1 MQTLQRRLVK
11 KTEEVVEK
19 DQIVIE
25 KDKNYI
31 ELKNLLARQPGPEV
45 AEQLSVYQQNLKEKT
60 QNLKS
65 MAAELNMFQAQV
77 GEYKYEIER
86 LNSELADLK
95 KQYYETKRRESLSR
109 EAGTRRSVRLKEN
122 LTIRTGGGVD
132 HLNLTTLPDIP
143 IGLPRSTRHS
153 RQHSHRLTGGGF
165 PLMIN

>member
-1 MQTLQRRLVK
+1 
-11 KTEEVVEK
+11 
-19 DQIVIE
+19 
-25 KDKNYI
+25 
-31 ELKNLLARQPGPEV
+31 
-45 AEQLSVYQQNLKEKT
+45 
-60 QNLKS
+60 

-95 KQYYETKRRESLSR
+95 KQYYEVKRRESLSR
-109 EAGTRRSVRLKEN
+109 EAAGGTRRSVRLKEN
-122 LTIRTGGGVD
+122 LQNLTVRTGGGVD

-165 PLMIN
+165 PLMTN